1 MARFD
6 CVVCLGKDC
15 VSSNGHNL
23 SCWGI
28 GCFDLWGR
36 PWLDAVAAAVSEHDL
51 GLIVSFPERYFPA
64 ATDSGKSDSRPSVR
78 MRLADAPLDRWSG
91 RLWSS
96 ERLAEDALRWLT
108 EERLVSAKVIQRYGL
123 GWNGSEIVLPLRR
136 NGVVVGCKLRRPSRT
151 SKTIAWPG
159 LRVEDGAFP
168 LYPALG
174 PERSILLCEGEL
186 DALAARSAGI
196 PACSVTLGVSRW
208 LPEWTTTLARRR
220 VAICFDV
227 GAEEVAESR
236 AALLRTARVIQ
247 LEGPDGYDITDFLR
261 EHSPRGLKQL
271 LGVQCR

>member
-1 MARFD
+1 
-6 CVVCLGKDC
+6 
-15 VSSNGHNL
+15 
-23 SCWGI
+23 
-28 GCFDLWGR
+28 
-36 PWLDAVAAAVSEHDL
+36 
-51 GLIVSFPERYFPA
+51 
-64 ATDSGKSDSRPSVR
+64 
-78 MRLADAPLDRWSG
+78 
-91 RLWSS
+91 
-96 ERLAEDALRWLT
+96 
-108 EERLVSAKVIQRYGL
+108 
-123 GWNGSEIVLPLRR
+123 
-136 NGVVVGCKLRRPSRT
+136 
-151 SKTIAWPG
+151 
-159 LRVEDGAFP
+159 